1 MTHMIHT
8 LGYRAVAIPLVLA
21 TLTVAGCNKGDNKGD
36 AKVDAKKAATQVAA
50 KVNSAEITVSQINA
64 VLARNPNMSPETVE
78 RAKRDILEKLIEAE
92 VAKAAAI
99 DKKLDRTPKVVQ
111 ALETAKT
118 EILARSYVEQIATS
132 LPPVTAEEAKKYY
145 LEHPELFSERRV
157 YSIEEVSMPAKEGLG
172 AMLREQVAKSRSL
185 QDVANWL
192 KAQSM
197 PFTPNSGVRAAEQ
210 LPLELLPQMQTM
222 KDGEMRVFEVANAVQ
237 VVRVAAS
244 KSAPVDVERAT
255 PRIQQFLFNQRST
268 EAITKDVKL
277 LKEKAKVEYVGE
289 FAVGAAEAAAKAKAT
304 ADAKAKA
311 FADAKSKNDD
321 EAKSKEDELTKARRS
336 AEARDKEDAEARAK
350 GEDAIRARRAAEAKE
365 REAAES
371 KSGQAPKALSPELE
385 KGLRGVIK

>member
-1 MTHMIHT
+1 MTQLLGFRAFT
-8 LGYRAVAIPLVLA
+8 LAMVL
-21 TLTVAGCNKGDNKGD
+21 TSIVVAGCNKSDNKGE
-36 AKVDAKKAATQVAA
+36 AKTDAKKAATQVAA

-64 VLARNPNMSPETVE
+64 VLARNPNMSPEAVE
-78 RAKRDILEKLIEAE
+78 RAKRDILEKLIDAE

-111 ALETAKT
+111 ALESSKT
-118 EILARSYVEQIATS
+118 DILARAYVEQIATS

-157 YSIEEVSMPAKEGLG
+157 YSIEEVSMPLKEGL
-172 AMLREQVAKSRSL
+172 AATLREQVAKSRSL

-210 LPLELLPQMQTM
+210 LPLDLLPQMQTM

-237 VVRVAAS
+237 IVRVAAS

-289 FAVGAAEAAAKAKAT
+289 FAVGAAEAAAKAKA
-304 ADAKAKA
+304 AAEAKAKA
-311 FADAKSKNDD
+311 FADVKAKSD
-321 EAKSKEDELTKARRS
+321 EETKTKEDELAKARRS
-336 AEARDKEDAEARAK
+336 AETRDKADAEARSK
-350 GEDAIRARRAAEAKE
+350 DEDAIRVRRAAEAKE

-371 KSGQAPKALSPELE
+371 KPGQGTKALSPEIE